1 VTDDPDTTSLM
12 APIKVLVVEDSADDA
27 ELMLQA
33 LKTGGLAVLPRRA
46 ETEFEYL
53 QALRESPDVVL
64 CDHVLPTF
72 DAPRALKILRDRGMD
87 TPFIVV
93 SGRIGEAVAVE
104 LAKAGA
110 NDYVH
115 KDELVKLATTVRRA
129 LKEGKRRRRARQ
141 LAAKQQR
148 LDGGHD
154 SLLKGLPGM
163 AYRLRHESGSWHFD
177 FVSEGCKELT
187 GYGQDTLTGDE
198 GLEFSR
204 FIYGDL
210 KEPLYADLQH
220 TLERDG
226 HFSLEHRIRCADGSV
241 KWVWHRG
248 AAVLDRDGKPMY
260 VEGFLADETAQRMD
274 QAKLD
279 YLAHHDVLTG
289 LANRAVF
296 DEQLAGIL
304 ERADRRSRKVTLLF
318 MDLDRFKEIN
328 DSLGHQAGD
337 AVLRCVAARLAAAS
351 RKGDIV
357 ARLGGD
363 EFALV
368 MEDSEKAEDVAQFV
382 SRLLKEIARPMKVLD
397 WTIEVMA
404 SVGIA
409 VHPTDGK
416 TAMALIKN
424 ADAAMYA
431 AKKGGGDTFRFFTV
445 KMNERARSMA
455 AMREALQK
463 AVREGEFEPH
473 YQPEVR
479 LSDRRITSVEAL
491 ARWRRAEGKLMTAE
505 QFISFAAEA
514 GLAASIDGWML
525 QSACKRAAEWGE
537 EGVPY
542 GRIAVNVSAHSLADP
557 KLARELESYM
567 KEYGVHPDWLEVE
580 VTEAAIMQNSVG
592 AQATLEKIAD
602 LGIALTL
609 DDFGRGD
616 ASLKNLR
623 RHPIKRLKID
633 REFVKGLPWRD
644 EDVQFCRAVLAA
656 AENLHIEVVAE
667 GVEKQE
673 QEMFL
678 LHAGCHGA
686 LGNLYSPPL
695 SMLECARL
703 LGDGGSMPDPDKTR
717 PDLVRPDISKL
728 MDKSRRT

>member
-1 VTDDPDTTSLM
+1 MTDDPDTTNLM
-12 APIKVLVVEDSADDA
+12 QPIKALIVEDSADDA
-27 ELMLQA
+27 ELMVQA
-33 LKTGGLAVLPRRA
+33 LKTGGVAVLARRA
-46 ETEFEYL
+46 ETESEYL
-53 QALRESPDVVL
+53 LALRESPDVVL
-64 CDHVLPTF
+64 CDHVLPAF

-115 KDELVKLATTVRRA
+115 KDELVRLATAVRRA

-141 LAAKQQR
+141 VAAKQQR

-154 SLLKGLPGM
+154 NLLKGLPGM
-163 AYRLRHESGSWHFD
+163 AYRLRMEGGRWHFD

-198 GLEFSR
+198 GLELTS

-210 KEPLYADLQH
+210 KEPLYADLRR

-226 HFSLEHRIRCADGSV
+226 HFSLEHRIRRADGVV

-296 DEQLAGIL
+296 DEELAHIL
-304 ERADRRSRKVTLLF
+304 ERAGRRSRNVTLLF
-318 MDLDRFKEIN
+318 MDLDGFKEIN

-368 MEDSEKAEDVAQFV
+368 MADSEKAEDVTQFV

-397 WTIEVMA
+397 SDIEVVA

-409 VHPTDGK
+409 VSPADGK
-416 TAMALIKN
+416 TATALIKN

-431 AKKGGGDTFRFFTV
+431 AKKGGGDTFRFFTL
-445 KMNERARSMA
+445 KMNERAHGA
-455 AMREALQK
+455 W
-463 AVREGEFEPH
+463 
-473 YQPEVR
+473 
-479 LSDRRITSVEAL
+479 RRCARRCRRPCARASSSPITSRRYASRIG
-491 ARWRRAEGKLMTAE
+491 ASPAWRRWRAGGAPR
-505 QFISFAAEA
+505 IS
-514 GLAASIDGWML
+514 
-525 QSACKRAAEWGE
+525 
-537 EGVPY
+537 
-542 GRIAVNVSAHSLADP
+542 
-557 KLARELESYM
+557 
-567 KEYGVHPDWLEVE
+567 
-580 VTEAAIMQNSVG
+580 
-592 AQATLEKIAD
+592 
-602 LGIALTL
+602 
-609 DDFGRGD
+609 
-616 ASLKNLR
+616 
-623 RHPIKRLKID
+623 
-633 REFVKGLPWRD
+633 
-644 EDVQFCRAVLAA
+644 
-656 AENLHIEVVAE
+656 
-667 GVEKQE
+667 
-673 QEMFL
+673 
-678 LHAGCHGA
+678 
-686 LGNLYSPPL
+686 
-695 SMLECARL
+695 
-703 LGDGGSMPDPDKTR
+703 
-717 PDLVRPDISKL
+717 
-728 MDKSRRT
+728 